1 MPCLWYCLYKKK
13 TVPKAWH
20 REAEFK
26 KPTVV
31 GVKTPTSPAFTV
43 VAAGMPLLLGLIFN
57 TTHFLNDFLK
67 KNSFQDLAL
76 KLVSIYKHNLIL

>member
-1 MPCLWYCLYKKK
+1 MPPPPPSQIQCPAFGTVYIKKR

-76 KLVSIYKHNLIL
+76 